1 MVLEGQ
7 ETPAAAA
14 VHGHRLSTVVPSSVT
29 GEANYDLADA
39 DLAYKLHYLRGA
51 YYYPAGDAVRGI
63 TIKSLKDPMFP
74 WLDAYFPVAGR
85 IRRAEGEGDDAD
97 AAAARRPYIK
107 CNDCGVRIVEAR
119 CDRALDDWL
128 RDESPDRLRHLCY
141 DKVLGPELFFSP
153 LLYIQVTSFKCGG
166 MALGFSWAHLI
177 GDVAS
182 ATACFNTWAQILS
195 GKKPAGTV
203 LEPANKPLDRAPAA
217 AAAAPP
223 RSVKPVGPIE
233 DHWLVPAGRAMA
245 WYSFRVTE
253 PALKKLQSAAGRH
266 AAGTFELVS
275 ALLWQAVAKIRAAAS
290 KEVTTVTVVRTDMA
304 ARSGKSLANE
314 QRVGYVEAASSPAKT
329 DVAELAAMLAGDKV
343 VDETGAVAAFP
354 GDVVVYG
361 GANLTFV
368 DMEQVAPYELE
379 LKGQR
384 PVHVEYGLDGVGEEG
399 AVLVQPDAG
408 GRGRVVTVVIPRDE
422 VDSLRAAL
430 GSTLLLL
437 QDA

>member
-1 MVLEGQ
+1 M
-7 ETPAAAA
+7 
-14 VHGHRLSTVVPSSVT
+14 
-29 GEANYDLADA
+29 
-39 DLAYKLHYLRGA
+39 
-51 YYYPAGDAVRGI
+51 
-63 TIKSLKDPMFP
+63 
-74 WLDAYFPVAGR
+74 
-85 IRRAEGEGDDAD
+85 
-97 AAAARRPYIK
+97 
-107 CNDCGVRIVEAR
+107 
-119 CDRALDDWL
+119 
-128 RDESPDRLRHLCY
+128 
-141 DKVLGPELFFSP
+141 
-153 LLYIQVTSFKCGG
+153 
-166 MALGFSWAHLI
+166 
-177 GDVAS
+177 
-182 ATACFNTWAQILS
+182 
-195 GKKPAGTV
+195 
-203 LEPANKPLDRAPAA
+203 
-217 AAAAPP
+217 
-223 RSVKPVGPIE
+223 
-233 DHWLVPAGRAMA
+233 
-245 WYSFRVTE
+245 
-253 PALKKLQSAAGRH
+253 
-266 AAGTFELVS
+266 
-275 ALLWQAVAKIRAAAS
+275 
-290 KEVTTVTVVRTDMA
+290 TVVRTDMA